1 MYQSILVP
9 VDGSDQSRA
18 ALEVATKLVAADA
31 GGLYVLNTQ
40 EAPPAED
47 GIGKVVGVPALN
59 AEELVQRKGLDVI
72 EQVCQ
77 QVEIDSPQ
85 VQPIVRAGKPAQVI
99 LSEAK
104 RLGVEAVVMGS
115 RGNSNIK
122 SLVVGSVSYRVMH
135 VASCAVIVVG

>member
-18 ALEVATKLVAADA
+18 ALEVAARLVASEA
-31 GGLYVLNTQ
+31 GSLYVLNAQ

-47 GIGKVVGVPALN
+47 GIGKVAGMPALN
-59 AEELVQRKGLDVI
+59 ADELVQKQGQEVI
-72 EQVCQ
+72 EQACRQVKLDSE
-77 QVEIDSPQ
+77 QVE
-85 VQPIVRAGKPAQVI
+85 PIVRAGKPAHVI

-104 RLGVEAVVMGS
+104 RLGVDAVVMGS

-135 VASCAVIVVG
+135 VASCAVMVVG